1 MYSRAVVVYARTV
14 LAAAVAMALAVA
26 GIGCGTTASAPT
38 LPADQTLTV
47 GTWTGGPITITV
59 PARIDHR
66 HPQAYHV
73 LRPWLPVLDAA
84 PEGARLAP
92 GDPILAVDAEVASR
106 WRNYELRVGAAREAE
121 ARRSRLLG
129 ERSLIGLRERLA
141 DVQGR
146 IAVADA
152 AIAATRV
159 RDEAVIAIAR
169 QQLHDAQA
177 RLARARTEQQRLQ
190 ELAAAVTVNP
200 RSLQRAAAEASLAAA
215 EVAAPALNLEI
226 LEQTTNAIT
235 RRRRTL
241 DRERLSAEAAGV
253 QAELAAVD
261 AGEQR
266 AGFIDDKDVEQF
278 RAQIDEFS
286 RVIATPVIT
295 ATDAG
300 VLRYAD
306 DFTGRGSKP
315 GWNDFADVLDP
326 SGLVVVAQVA
336 DRWRPW
342 LRVDAPSSPPTVSIT
357 VPALG
362 RSIPGRVV
370 AIAAQPEN
378 ATDGTGSVFRIQIQ
392 PLAALDLLLPGSTA
406 TCAIELDIS
415 GEHSNN
421 PTIASLPAWAIPD
434 LRHPQVTAADGSVRT
449 LTGLRWG
456 HSFLIIAGATPGE
469 KVVPTGTVANAGER
483 LVGNID
489 PVQFH
494 PVRVSTRNHR
504 DNWRL
509 RWLIADGS
517 EVTAGQAVAGLTYAG
532 GGDPA
537 ERRFAV
543 AYAELEA
550 EARLTRT
557 RSEVA
562 AKIGRA
568 AAAWRQALVAADSAR
583 FEVLISQLES
593 EDPARLA
600 SQAEVVRQENALR
613 ATTVRI
619 EELAVPGVADALS
632 AHAASALRIAGEQ
645 AQLRLLRARLDAVA
659 AQRSDDYVSMRE
671 TAAVARDAQADLAKS
686 RSDYLIARLE
696 GQAQLARA
704 EYDRRQSTN
713 RMERDRQRVNGEELR
728 TPVAG
733 IIYQRPRPDGRLLQ
747 IGDWLD
753 LDEPLVIPTG
763 SERKAVFEVADHQAA
778 QWKQGQEL
786 AVVIPALGPQ
796 PRAGRISQIGR
807 ALVASRRNRGEES
820 ADARVVLVTVVFS
833 LDAEE
838 NKRAPLGSTVY
849 ADP

>member
-1 MYSRAVVVYARTV
+1 MKVSRAVMVGCAVLTV
-14 LAAAVAMALAVA
+14 ALAGV
-26 GIGCGTTASAPT
+26 GCGSTASLSATAP
-38 LPADQTLTV
+38 PEKNATLTV
-47 GTWTGGPITITV
+47 GTWTGGPVTITV

-73 LRPWLPVLDAA
+73 LRPWLPVLQAA
-84 PEGARLAP
+84 PEGARLDA
-92 GDPILAVDAEVASR
+92 GDLILAVDADVATR
-106 WRNYELRVGAAREAE
+106 WRDNELRAGAAREAD
-121 ARRSRLLG
+121 ARRARLLG

-159 RDEAVIAIAR
+159 RDEAAIAIA
-169 QQLHDAQA
+169 QQQVTDVQQHLDQA
-177 RLARARTEQQRLQ
+177 RLEYQRLQ
-190 ELAAAVTVNP
+190 DLAAVTAVIP
-200 RSLQRAAAEASLAAA
+200 RAMQRAAAEAALAAA
-215 EVAAPALNLEI
+215 EVAAPTLNLDI
-226 LEQTTNAIT
+226 LEHTTNAIT

-241 DRERLSAEAAGV
+241 DRERLNAEAAGIE
-253 QAELAAVD
+253 AELAAVD

-266 AGFIDDKDVEQF
+266 AGFIDDKDIEQR

-286 RVIATPVIT
+286 RVIAAPVIT

-306 DFTGRGSKP
+306 DFTGLGSKP

-342 LRVDAPSSPPTVSIT
+342 LRVEDAASPPTVMIT

-362 RSIPGRVV
+362 HAIPGRVV

-378 ATDGTGSVFRIQIQ
+378 AADGTGSVFQIQIQ

-406 TCAIELDIS
+406 TCAIEIDIRS
-415 GEHSNN
+415 EQNH
-421 PTIASLPAWAIPD
+421 TTTLASLPAWAIAD
-434 LRHPQVTAADGSVRT
+434 LHHPQVTAADGSLRT
-449 LTGLRWG
+449 LSGLRWG
-456 HSFLIIAGATPGE
+456 HSFLILDGAIPGE
-469 KVVPTGTVANAGER
+469 KVMSTGSVAPSGER
-483 LVGNID
+483 LVAIIE

-494 PVRVSTRNHR
+494 PVRVSTRSYR
-504 DNWRL
+504 DNWRI

-517 EVTAGQAVAGLTYAG
+517 TVTAGQPVAGLTYAG
-532 GGDPA
+532 WGDPA

-568 AAAWRQALVAADSAR
+568 AAAWRQALVSADSAR
-583 FEVLISQLES
+583 FEVLISQLAS

-600 SQAEVVRQENALR
+600 SQADVVRQENALR
-613 ATTVRI
+613 SATTRI
-619 EELAVPGVADALS
+619 EELTVPGVADALS
-632 AHAASALRIAGEQ
+632 AHAAAGLRIAGEQ

-659 AQRSDDYVSMRE
+659 AQRSDDYVSVRE
-671 TAAVARDAQADLAKS
+671 TAAAARDAQADLAKS
-686 RSDYLIARLE
+686 RADYLIARLE
-696 GQAQLARA
+696 GQARLAQA
-704 EYDRRQSTN
+704 EYDRRQSTTH
-713 RMERDRQRVNGEELR
+713 MERDRQRVNGEDMR
-728 TPVAG
+728 APVAG
-733 IIYQRPRPDGRLLQ
+733 IIYQRPRPDGHLLQ

-753 LDEPLVIPTG
+753 VDEPFVIPLG
-763 SERKAVFEVADHQAA
+763 SQRKAVFEVADHLAA
-778 QWKQGQEL
+778 QWTQGQDL
-786 AVVIPALGPQ
+786 AVVIPALGAQ
-796 PRAGRISQIGR
+796 PRAGKIHQIGR
-807 ALVASRRNRGEES
+807 ALVSSRRNRGEEA